1 MGKQYQRFQVKTE
14 QHVPKVL
21 KKTGLM
27 VVRRNLQKILLQL
40 DNIFEQSQVF
50 EKL

>member
-21 KKTGLM
+21 KNRVGGC
-27 VVRRNLQKILLQL
+27 
-40 DNIFEQSQVF
+40 S
-50 EKL
+50 EKPAKNTSAIRQHF